1 MKKKVLRVF
10 RRLWHRHAGLVVA
23 VIGASLLGWSLTA
36 GWGRG
41 LPTSGDWSSLL
52 SGWGVF
58 FLPFVLAGLA
68 IDLGRW
74 RMRVQQNRE
83 RQRIF
88 QFLNAERI
96 DVQTRLL
103 QELLTLREMLLQ
115 RGHFDSPVTSK
126 LDTLIVDQHRH
137 LSSLRQRAS
146 DSDLMAP
153 LLTAAYAQD
162 FGKTTWTATLE
173 GEFHKRRSDW

>member
-1 MKKKVLRVF
+1 MQKRVLRVF

-23 VIGASLLGWSLTA
+23 LMGVGLFGWSLSG
-36 GWGRG
+36 GWGPG
-41 LPTSGDWSSLL
+41 LPSAGDWSFL
-52 SGWGVF
+52 
-58 FLPFVLAGLA
+58 LPFVLAGLA

-74 RMRVQQNRE
+74 RMRVRQNQE

-103 QELLTLREMLLQ
+103 QELLTLRQMLLE
-115 RGHFDSPVTSK
+115 RGHFDSPVTHC
-126 LDTLIVDQHRH
+126 LDALIVDQHRH
-137 LSSLRQRAS
+137 LSGLRQRAS

-162 FGKTTWTATLE
+162 AGKTTWTATLE
-173 GEFHKRRSDW
+173 GEFHKRHSEW